1 MYQEECLLLAVRLYF
16 IKCNK
21 PFRGSKM
28 GWYRA
33 QRCPEPW
40 FLPSL
45 SLSFPAVSFG
55 VNNTRD
61 QRCLPWFQASGIH
74 QQCPVKVTFC
84 FSAEFLVFFFFLFS
98 FLLYFFFHYHLSPSS
113 PSLPPEFLRSSS
125 ARGHLPVSSHWQR
138 EWDHWLKWVIFTQ
151 VACMGVDTGSNLRL
165 LEWRSK

>member
-61 QRCLPWFQASGIH
+61 QRCLPWFQASGI
-74 QQCPVKVTFC
+74 QPAM
-84 FSAEFLVFFFFLFS
+84 SSESNLLFLSRIPRLFFLSFFFFIVFFFSITIYPPHPPPSPQNSSGLHQHGATCLS
-98 FLLYFFFHYHLSPSS
+98 LVTGRGNETTDLNGLY
-113 PSLPPEFLRSSS
+113 LPK
-125 ARGHLPVSSHWQR
+125 LPAW
-138 EWDHWLKWVIFTQ
+138 E
-151 VACMGVDTGSNLRL
+151 
-165 LEWRSK
+165 